1 MIVVPDTGSVV
12 VTKKMRDL
20 IEFFNNLET
29 QLAYPNCEGK
39 TDAVRILRAAEREL
53 INQGTI

>member
-29 QLAYPNCEGK
+29 QLTSE
-39 TDAVRILRAAEREL
+39 LRK
-53 INQGTI
+53 